1 MSEQHLGINP
11 EHWLHYQRLRRDRA
25 ATRRRGYVLLA
36 VAGGLLALTIFF
48 ISTALLWTAGAFLAL
63 LVLLGFT
70 LLLASN
76 GALAIKRGRRPISDD
91 EIARR
96 RQQERQQLFQ
106 FAQGRVSWRY
116 WLTVGVQSIIGI
128 ILLAFAAQIAW
139 SLLTSQSSPNLLDG
153 IPGVVLLLAG
163 GYNCYK
169 AIRGAR
175 LLRRLARLS
184 SQELAARLSLGEA
197 TEGE

>member
-1 MSEQHLGINP
+1 M
-11 EHWLHYQRLRRDRA
+11 
-25 ATRRRGYVLLA
+25 
-36 VAGGLLALTIFF
+36 AGGLLALTIFF
-48 ISTALLWTAGAFLAL
+48 VSTALLWTAGAFLAL

-76 GALAIKRGRRPISDD
+76 GLLAIRRGRRPIGDD

-116 WLTVGVQSIIGI
+116 WLAVGVQAIIGI
-128 ILLAFAAQIAW
+128 MLLAFAAQIAW
-139 SLLTSQSSPNLLDG
+139 SLLTSQSNPNLLNS
-153 IPGVVLLLAG
+153 IPGAVLLLAG

-169 AIRGAR
+169 ALRGAR

>member
-11 EHWLHYQRLRRDRA
+11 EHWLHYERLHRDRA

-36 VAGGLLALTIFF
+36 MAGGLLALTIFF
-48 ISTALLWTAGAFLAL
+48 VSTALLWTAGAFLAL
-63 LVLLGFT
+63 LVLLGFA

-76 GALAIKRGRRPISDD
+76 GVLAIRRGRRPISDD

-116 WLTVGVQSIIGI
+116 WLTVGVQAVIGI

-153 IPGVVLLLAG
+153 IPGVVLFLAG

-175 LLRRLARLS
+175 TLRRLAQIS

-197 TEGE
+197 SEGE

>member
-1 MSEQHLGINP
+1 VSEQHLGINP